1 MSVDL
6 LLVEDEPLD
15 VELIGDALRR
25 AGVDPRLRCV
35 DDEPGFRSSLALK
48 RPDAI
53 LADWTLPSFSGAR
66 ALEIARLEFPEV
78 PFLFVSGT
86 IAEHTALEALR
97 NGAVD
102 YVFKHQLERL
112 ASSVSRAIDEARER
126 RALATSEERY
136 RRLFETAKDGILILA
151 AESGRIL
158 EANPFISRLLGCEP
172 QDLIGKQL
180 WEIGSLIDKERAIH
194 LFSELQE
201 RGYVRYEDLPLRSH
215 DGSLKEVEFV
225 SNTYLVGDQEVI
237 QCNIRDISDRRTAER
252 LAHTHQEETLRALQD
267 MVVALVSLSEARDP
281 YTAGHQERVAD
292 LAAAMAVEMGLGDQ
306 QIEGIRISGLVHDIG
321 KFAIPSEILTKPT
334 ALKKEEMELVRTHVQ
349 AGVDVLQPIHFP
361 WPVAETVLHHHE
373 RLDGSGYPQHL
384 QGEAISLGGRIL
396 AVADTVETM
405 ATHRPYRFSQ
415 GLEAALTTIEAG
427 KASLYD
433 PAAVEACL
441 RLFRQK
447 GYQLS
452 NPRSG
457 VSAVRTG

>member
-6 LLVEDEPLD
+6 LLVEDESLD

-35 DDEPGFRSSLALK
+35 DDEPSFRSSLALK

-66 ALEIARLEFPEV
+66 ALEIARLEVPEG
-78 PFLFVSGT
+78 PFLFVSET

-112 ASSVSRAIDEARER
+112 ASSVSRAIDEAR
-126 RALATSEERY
+126 
-136 RRLFETAKDGILILA
+136 
-151 AESGRIL
+151 
-158 EANPFISRLLGCEP
+158 
-172 QDLIGKQL
+172 
-180 WEIGSLIDKERAIH
+180 
-194 LFSELQE
+194 
-201 RGYVRYEDLPLRSH
+201 
-215 DGSLKEVEFV
+215 
-225 SNTYLVGDQEVI
+225 
-237 QCNIRDISDRRTAER
+237 ER

-306 QIEGIRISGLVHDIG
+306 QIEGILISALVHDIG

-349 AGVDVLQPIHFP
+349 AGVDVLQPIHLP

-384 QGEAISLGGRIL
+384 QGEAISLEGRIL
-396 AVADTVETM
+396 AVADTVEGDGDSPPVPLL
-405 ATHRPYRFSQ
+405 AGPRGGPDHDRGRQ
-415 GLEAALTTIEAG
+415 GQPLPPCCRRGLPEAV
-427 KASLYD
+427 
-433 PAAVEACL
+433 PAEGLSAVESTQRRERGADGLAPAFSPAMAGRFPHEISSCV
-441 RLFRQK
+441 
-447 GYQLS
+447 
-452 NPRSG
+452 P
-457 VSAVRTG
+457 